1 MNEVNVESIDPGLEL
16 TELVEAAF
24 LCAPIKPIT
33 PVLDEALQI
42 SEIHAVVPAGTSEL
56 VRKSR
61 ACESRFQI
69 LQGIV
74 RNVNGKRNDGRI
86 VGRSCRL
93 PRRRQRCPGTTTCA

>member
-16 TELVEAAF
+16 TELIEPPF

-42 SEIHAVVPAGTSEL
+42 SETHAVVPAGAIEL
-56 VRKSR
+56 VRKSC
-61 ACESRFQI
+61 ACESSFQI
-69 LQGIV
+69 LQRIV

-86 VGRSCRL
+86 VGPSCRL
-93 PRRRQRCPGTTTCA
+93 PRRRQRCPGTTACA